1 MSQRM
6 KHNIDLLRVL
16 ARSSP
21 KQRKAIIKTCH
32 VDLIKCLAEISLNV
46 LQGVV
51 PINPSQKK
59 KLKRFRSLLR
69 ALADKKVSIKTKK
82 QKLEQSGGSLLGLL
96 IPPVLS
102 ALGSLFTK

>member
-69 ALADKKVSIKTKK
+69 ALADKNVSIKTKK
-82 QKLEQSGGSLLGLL
+82 QKLEQRGGSLLGLL
-96 IPPVLS
+96 IPPVLT